1 MDIDLA
7 RTFLEVLTSGS
18 FLNASKRLHVTQSAV
33 SLRVKRLEDELGRQV
48 FLRTK
53 SGVELTPAGQ
63 QFERFARSLLK
74 VWEEARYHVA
84 VPDGYTDIL
93 IVGSQYSIWP
103 KLSMRWLRSME
114 LQLPEISLR
123 AEMGMPDRLLRM
135 MLDGV
140 LDIATMYS
148 PQLRPGLEVDV
159 LMEDTLVLASTNPD
173 YSTELD
179 ENYVLI
185 DWGPEFVQAHQTHF
199 PEFRTA
205 HVTLALGT
213 LSARY
218 VVEHQRA
225 AYFPARFIE
234 DQVADGTLHIIADAP
249 AFPFPVYVVWNPEKN
264 ADLVQQALEIL
275 RRVAEKVDDVQ
286 SDRLTGAGIEEK
298 SDLRLGTFIIGN
310 GDGSV

>member
-148 PQLRPGLEVDV
+148 PQLRPGLEVEV

-173 YSTELD
+173 YSAKLD

-264 ADLVQQALEIL
+264 TKLVQQALEIL

-286 SDRLTGAGIEEK
+286 SDRLNGAGIEEK
-298 SDLRLGTFIIGN
+298 SDLRLGTFIVSN

>member
-18 FLNASKRLHVTQSAV
+18 FLNASKRLNVTQSAV
-33 SLRVKRLEDELGRQV
+33 SLRVKRLEDELGRTV

-63 QFERFARSLLK
+63 QFERFARSMLK

-93 IVGSQYSIWP
+93 IVGSQYSLWP
-103 KLSMRWLRSME
+103 KLSMRWLRLME
-114 LQLPEISLR
+114 RQLPEISLR
-123 AEMGMPDRLLRM
+123 AELGMPDRLLRM

-140 LDIATMYS
+140 LDIATMYT
-148 PQLRPGLEVDV
+148 PQLRPGLEVEV

-173 YSTELD
+173 YSADLD
-179 ENYVLI
+179 DDYVLI
-185 DWGPEFVQAHQTHF
+185 DWGPEFIQAHQTHF

-205 HVTLALGT
+205 HVTLVLGT
-213 LSARY
+213 LGARY

-234 DQVADGTLHIIADAP
+234 DQIADGTLHIVANAP

-264 ADLVQQALEIL
+264 TELVQRALEML
-275 RRVAEKVDDVQ
+275 RHVAQQVNNVQ
-286 SDRLTGAGIEEK
+286 SDRLSDAGIEEK
-298 SDLRLGTFIIGN
+298 SELRLGTFIVTEGN
-310 GDGSV
+310 GLA